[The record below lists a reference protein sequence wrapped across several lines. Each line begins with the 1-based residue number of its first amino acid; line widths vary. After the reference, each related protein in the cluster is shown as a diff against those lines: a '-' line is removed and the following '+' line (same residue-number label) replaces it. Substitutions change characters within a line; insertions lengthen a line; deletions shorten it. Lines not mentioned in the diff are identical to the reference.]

1 MIIYEDSNKSLLFYG
16 NSSSDNNAISN
27 NNASNTFKSDKSW
40 LLNLFKVTYW
50 EKARQKKTQT
60 RKKNMNLG
68 NWVNPNIYK
77 RFLY

>member
-16 NSSSDNNAISN
+16 NSSSDNNATFN

-40 LLNLFKVTYW
+40 LLNLFKVTHW
-50 EKARQKKTQT
+50 EKARQNKTRT
-60 RKKNMNLG
+60 RKKNMNLDI
-68 NWVNPNIYK
+68 WVNPNIYK